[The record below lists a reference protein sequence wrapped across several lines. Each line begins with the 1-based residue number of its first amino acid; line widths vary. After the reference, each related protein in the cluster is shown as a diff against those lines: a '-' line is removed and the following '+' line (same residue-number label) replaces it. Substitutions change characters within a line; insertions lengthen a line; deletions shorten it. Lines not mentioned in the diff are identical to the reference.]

1 VHHLSGSIEET
12 VLELIIRDHNKIKFE
27 KRKEKVA
34 KIVRKI
40 NKKFTK
46 KFGEDIAIAEIN
58 DQYYNMK
65 EKVVPVKY
73 IVDIAE
79 KQ

>member
-1 VHHLSGSIEET
+1 MKIYET
-12 VLELIIRDHNKIKFE
+12 ICW
-27 KRKEKVA
+27 
-34 KIVRKI
+34 
-40 NKKFTK
+40 
-46 KFGEDIAIAEIN
+46 DIAIAEIN

-79 KQ
+79 KKQWRSKY

>member
-1 VHHLSGSIEET
+1 L
-12 VLELIIRDHNKIKFE
+12 
-27 KRKEKVA
+27 
-34 KIVRKI
+34 RKI
-40 NKKFTK
+40 
-46 KFGEDIAIAEIN
+46 GEDIAIAEIN

-79 KQ
+79 KANEGS